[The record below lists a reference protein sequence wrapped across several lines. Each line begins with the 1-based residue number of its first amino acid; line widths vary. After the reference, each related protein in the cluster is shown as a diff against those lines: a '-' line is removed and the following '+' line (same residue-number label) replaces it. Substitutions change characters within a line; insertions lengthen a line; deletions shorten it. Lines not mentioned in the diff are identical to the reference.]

1 VIEGGEEVEE
11 QEGGDETSSSAV
23 VQTSEKSEESKEVGD
38 DETKEQV
45 VVGVVMKEK
54 VVDKKVAEDE
64 VDEKEEV
71 GGGDKDD
78 DNDGEGEEE
87 EEEEEEEEY
96 ELEASGCARI
106 LNVNGGAWAQ
116 SDGRDSYR
124 RSTRSGELVYY
135 GGAVVTARISTGGK
149 APPRQILPEESKV
162 ILEKE
167 TISSVG
173 VLAPPESVDGMWAQS
188 VQFVANDV
196 VGVVPS
202 APKAPTPAASP
213 PQAPPAPT
221 SPSTALPKTNVHH
234 QRLVAD
240 FGLDELE

>member
-1 VIEGGEEVEE
+1 MIEGGEEVEE

-64 VDEKEEV
+64 VYEKEEV

-78 DNDGEGEEE
+78 DNDGEGEE

-188 VQFVANDV
+188 VQFEANDV

-221 SPSTALPKTNVHH
+221 SSSTALPKTNVHH

>member
-1 VIEGGEEVEE
+1 MIEGGEEVEE

-45 VVGVVMKEK
+45 VVGVVVKEK

-78 DNDGEGEEE
+78 DNDGEGEE

-188 VQFVANDV
+188 VQFEANDV

-221 SPSTALPKTNVHH
+221 SSSTALPKTNVHH

>member
-1 VIEGGEEVEE
+1 MIEGGEEVEE

-45 VVGVVMKEK
+45 VVGVVVKEK

-78 DNDGEGEEE
+78 DNDGEGEE

-188 VQFVANDV
+188 VQFEANDV

-202 APKAPTPAASP
+202 APKAPAPAASP

-221 SPSTALPKTNVHH
+221 SSSTALPKTNVHH

>member
-45 VVGVVMKEK
+45 VVGVVVKEK

-78 DNDGEGEEE
+78 DNDGEGEE

-188 VQFVANDV
+188 VQFEANDV

-221 SPSTALPKTNVHH
+221 SSSTALPKTNVHH